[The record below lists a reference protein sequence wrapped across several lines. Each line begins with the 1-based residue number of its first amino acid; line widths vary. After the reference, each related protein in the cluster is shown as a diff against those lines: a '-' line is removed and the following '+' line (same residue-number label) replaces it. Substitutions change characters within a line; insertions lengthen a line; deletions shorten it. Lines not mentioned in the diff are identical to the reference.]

1 MKGNA
6 WLAGYV
12 VFTVLLLGGA
22 GFYFFQGRAAYGE
35 KFTGWDDLKSKIAR
49 LEKETPFPNE
59 ENAQN
64 LEALVTDYDAKVKG
78 LFDSLARYQKPLDAQ
93 LKDTDFTNRVLK
105 EKLTAFVQLAG
116 EKKLEIEKK
125 EEFYLGFD
133 AYKATFAR
141 TELVPLLNFQLE
153 AVDHVLRHL
162 AESGAERLVEVT
174 REPIPGEVVN
184 PAAPAADASKP
195 ATHAA
200 PEVAQKFPMQVRFVS
215 NHQTYVEFVNRI
227 ANDKDFFLILRVL
240 KVDNS
245 NPDGPA
251 IGGAAPLDTV
261 IWKNKEG
268 VEATR
273 EQQEA
278 LGKGTLGEAD
288 FFKAMEDAG
297 WTRQR
302 QDARIIFG
310 QEKLEV
316 LAVIDVVRFLPP
328 DQVAVPATSEGEGS
342 AKGKTKSKSSR
353 K

>member
-6 WLAGYV
+6 WLAGYF
-12 VFTVLLLGGA
+12 VFTALLLGGT
-22 GFYFFQGRAAYGE
+22 GFYFFQGRAAYTD
-35 KFTGWDDLKSKIAR
+35 KFTGWDKLKSKIAL
-49 LEKETPFPNE
+49 LEKESPFPNE
-59 ENAQN
+59 ENAKN
-64 LEALVTDYDAKVKG
+64 LESRVVDYDLEVKG
-78 LFDSLARYQKPLDAQ
+78 LYDSLARYQKPLDAQ

-105 EKLTAFVQLAG
+105 EKLAAFIQLAG

-125 EEFYLGFD
+125 DEFYFGFD
-133 AYKATFAR
+133 AYKSTFAR
-141 TELVPLLNFQLE
+141 TELVPMLNYQLE
-153 AVDHVLRHL
+153 AVEHVLKHL
-162 AESGAERLVEVT
+162 AESGAERLLEVT
-174 REPIPGEVVN
+174 RDPIPGEL
-184 PAAPAADASKP
+184 ADAASSGTDAGKP
-195 ATHAA
+195 AGAA
-200 PEVAQKFPMQVRFVS
+200 QEVAQKFPMQVRFVS
-215 NHQTYVEFVNRI
+215 NHQTFVEFVNRI
-227 ANDKDFFLILRVL
+227 ANDKEYFLILRVL

-251 IGGAAPLDTV
+251 IGGSAPTDAI

-268 VEATR
+268 GEATR

-310 QEKLEV
+310 QEKLEI

-328 DQVAVPATSEGEGS
+328 DQVAAPMSENDGAS
-342 AKGKTKSKSSR
+342 AKGKSKSKG